1 MMTEPTNGGMP
12 VLVVDD
18 DSDIREAMVE
28 ILEAAKYPV
37 VSAADGQ
44 EALTLLA
51 GGLVPGLILLDLMM
65 PVVDGFEVL
74 ARMSK
79 QPSFARIPVVA
90 LSASRDISKALNAGA
105 VAVLSKPYE
114 LTALRELV
122 RLHLRKA

>member
-18 DSDIREAMVE
+18 DRDIREAMVE

-37 VSAADGQ
+37 VSAGDGQ

-90 LSASRDISKALNAGA
+90 LSASRDISKAINAGA

-114 LTALRELV
+114 LTALRDVV